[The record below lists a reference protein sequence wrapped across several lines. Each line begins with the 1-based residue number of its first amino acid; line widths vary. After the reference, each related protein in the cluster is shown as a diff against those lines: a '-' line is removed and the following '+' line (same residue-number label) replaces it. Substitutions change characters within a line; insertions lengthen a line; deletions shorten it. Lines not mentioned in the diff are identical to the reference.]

1 MAVGGRSR
9 ILNPD
14 LFTLDADNIK
24 DLDDFLFSVELVLG
38 GSAYVVYSTH
48 SHRPESPR
56 CRVVVLPDRALTP
69 DEHSAASR
77 KLCEQIGIR
86 FFDKKSFECQR
97 LMYLPSCS
105 ADAEL
110 FFQVYE
116 GAPVSVDGILA
127 EYADWQDVSQ
137 WPRHPN
143 EKSATLLSGKK
154 AQDPT
159 SKHGVIG
166 LFCRAFSI
174 DDGIEAFLSDQY
186 SEGSMP
192 NRYTY
197 LHGTSANG
205 LEVFPDQGLCY
216 SHQDSD
222 PLADGHTHNL
232 FDAIRI
238 HKFGHLDERVKEFT
252 PAAKRPSHLAMEHFA
267 IGLPEVKRL
276 AAAEKEAEYADI
288 YGEGGDEGGE
298 SKEMRKTIPRAAGRR
313 KRRTGRKDLS
323 CITRPA
329 RCCQR
334 RGMLSSCCLMGLGA
348 VRQYLELRRIS
359 AGMCTRTQTRGPAQH
374 NRFAACGRRDDRRRR
389 RSSIGAQGAGQDAL
403 MDAVK
408 ARIENVKK
416 GRG

>member
-1 MAVGGRSR
+1 MKQYDAMTKEQRGAIKDGPAFVGGFIRGGRRKKQNIESRS
-9 ILNPD
+9 

-69 DEHSAASR
+69 DEHSSASR

-298 SKEMRKTIPRAAGRR
+298 SSGNEEDDTEGGREAEAEDWKER
-313 KRRTGRKDLS
+313 
-323 CITRPA
+323 
-329 RCCQR
+329 
-334 RGMLSSCCLMGLGA
+334 
-348 VRQYLELRRIS
+348 LELHHKTGEVLPT
-359 AGMCTRTQTRGPAQH
+359 AGNAELLLSHGPWRGTTI
-374 NRFAACGRRDDRRRR
+374 F
-389 RSSIGAQGAGQDAL
+389 GA
-403 MDAVK
+403 
-408 ARIENVKK
+408 
-416 GRG
+416 